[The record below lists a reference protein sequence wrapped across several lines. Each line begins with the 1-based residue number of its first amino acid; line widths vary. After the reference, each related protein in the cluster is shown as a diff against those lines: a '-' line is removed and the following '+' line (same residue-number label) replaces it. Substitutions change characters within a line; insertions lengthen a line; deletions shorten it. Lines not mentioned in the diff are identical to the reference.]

1 MKSSELSRSALGVSI
16 AFSLLAGCGG
26 LRQAQDDTQPSI
38 AARTNTS
45 NYKVVYSF
53 GTQPDGNNP
62 EASLIDVDGTLYGT
76 TLAGGS
82 YSFACRYYS
91 GNGCGTVF
99 SITTGG
105 TEKVLHSFGYGADGT
120 SPLRPLIEVK
130 GTLYG
135 TTFEG
140 GAYPGCSQYFTG
152 CGTVFSITTG
162 GTETVLHSFFYGNG
176 AQPRAPLINV
186 KGTLYGTTYVGG
198 ANRCGLYYPGEGCG
212 TVFSITTGGT
222 EKVVYSFRFGRRG
235 FGPMAGLIDVGGTL
249 YGTTLNGGAH
259 HLGTVFRITP
269 GGREKVLHSFGKP
282 PDGGQPTASLIDV
295 GGTLY
300 GTTTEGGSYS
310 CPSNVHGCGT
320 VVSITPSGTEK
331 VLHSFGY
338 GTDGANPV
346 ASLIEVKGTLYGTTF
361 EGGAYSRCNYALSC
375 GTVFSITTSGTETV
389 LHNFGG
395 PVDGAEPPAGLLN
408 VKGTLYG
415 TTKYG
420 GAHNLGTVFAL
431 TP

>member
-140 GAYPGCSQYFTG
+140 GAY
-152 CGTVFSITTG
+152 
-162 GTETVLHSFFYGNG
+162 
-176 AQPRAPLINV
+176 
-186 KGTLYGTTYVGG
+186 
-198 ANRCGLYYPGEGCG
+198 
-212 TVFSITTGGT
+212 
-222 EKVVYSFRFGRRG
+222 
-235 FGPMAGLIDVGGTL
+235 
-249 YGTTLNGGAH
+249 
-259 HLGTVFRITP
+259 
-269 GGREKVLHSFGKP
+269 
-282 PDGGQPTASLIDV
+282 
-295 GGTLY
+295 
-300 GTTTEGGSYS
+300 
-310 CPSNVHGCGT
+310 
-320 VVSITPSGTEK
+320 
-331 VLHSFGY
+331 
-338 GTDGANPV
+338 
-346 ASLIEVKGTLYGTTF
+346 
-361 EGGAYSRCNYALSC
+361 SRCNYALSC